1 MHIVKFLR
9 APILMPLTAYRTM
22 IMSQNGPTHFIN
34 LAAHAIFCL
43 TIDLIHMKE
52 GFKN

>member
-9 APILMPLTAYRTM
+9 APILMPTTAYGAI
-22 IMSQNGPTHFIN
+22 IMSQNGQTHFKN
-34 LAAHAIFCL
+34 LAANAIFCL

-52 GFKN
+52 GCKN